1 LRAARAAI
9 ALACVMAAIALAPLP
24 ARASEVGCNGE
35 AALCAR
41 PLGEVAFATTHNS
54 MASTANGFV
63 PPNQRRSMRA
73 QLEHGIRAF
82 QIDAFFGTP
91 RGGRVSTDLSGPLGD
106 AAELP
111 TAVLRGA
118 QRIHQSLGAPPP
130 GTPHD
135 VYLCHVFCEL
145 GAVKMLDEMRVVR
158 AFLDAHP
165 REVLVMVIEDYVPPA
180 AIREVLR
187 DAGLESELLAA
198 EPAQPAEPT
207 QPAEPAEPAKPLPT
221 LGEMIDAGTR
231 LEVSLENG
239 DDPPTLPNAFTGLVQ
254 ETPFTFRRPRDL
266 ERPSSCATN
275 RGTDDAPVFQFNHWV
290 TPAEP
295 VTARRVNTSIL
306 RERLVE
312 CTARRERGPTLV
324 AVDFAEQGDVL
335 GVVERLNR

>member
-1 LRAARAAI
+1 M
-9 ALACVMAAIALAPLP
+9 ALAALGSMAAS
-24 ARASEVGCNGE
+24 ASTLQCNGS
-35 AALCAR
+35 AHLCTR
-41 PLGEVAFATTHNS
+41 RLDEVAFATTHNS
-54 MASTANGFV
+54 MASAADGFV
-63 PPNQRRSMRA
+63 PPNQRRRMRA

-82 QIDAFFGTP
+82 QIDAFFGTR
-91 RGGRVSTDLSGPLGD
+91 RGGRVYTDLSGPLGK

-111 TAVLRGA
+111 TAVVRSARL
-118 QRIHQSLGAPPP
+118 IHRSLGAPPA
-130 GTPHD
+130 GTPYD

-145 GAVKMLDEMRVVR
+145 GAVRMLDEMKMVR

-165 REVLVMVIEDYVPPA
+165 REVLVMVIEDYVPPE
-180 AIREVLR
+180 AIRAVLR
-187 DAGLESELLAA
+187 AAGLESELLAVK
-198 EPAQPAEPT
+198 
-207 QPAEPAEPAKPLPT
+207 PAEPAAQGAPLPT

-295 VTARRVNTSIL
+295 VTAARVNTSIL
-306 RERLVE
+306 RTRLAE
-312 CTARRERGPTLV
+312 CTVTRGRGPTLV
-324 AVDFAEQGDVL
+324 AVDFAEHGDVL